1 MKDVVPDAE
10 VGGSPAASRN
20 ETPNRTAAQDHRCE
34 QAKRGHQVR
43 RQRGNDGSQWYQ
55 QLADAN
61 PANIV
66 VGRKDFQAGRA
77 RPGAKRPYVHAPR
90 LHHELDIIELGRFQ
104 QRVGLPTAPMLTG
117 LADISVL
124 RQGEKVGRNI
134 SLRVSRL
141 DLRPIEA
148 GLGERPTARE

>member
-1 MKDVVPDAE
+1 MKDVVSDAE

-34 QAKRGHQVR
+34 QAERGHQVR

-66 VGRKDFQAGRA
+66 VGRKDFQAGGA
-77 RPGAKRPYVHAPR
+77 RPGSKRPYVHAPR
-90 LHHELDIIELGRFQ
+90 LHHKLDIIELGRFQ
-104 QRVGLPTAPMLTG
+104 QRVGLPDGAN
-117 LADISVL
+117 A
-124 RQGEKVGRNI
+124 GR
-134 SLRVSRL
+134 
-141 DLRPIEA
+141 
-148 GLGERPTARE
+148 LGGHQRSAARGKRWEETSAFE